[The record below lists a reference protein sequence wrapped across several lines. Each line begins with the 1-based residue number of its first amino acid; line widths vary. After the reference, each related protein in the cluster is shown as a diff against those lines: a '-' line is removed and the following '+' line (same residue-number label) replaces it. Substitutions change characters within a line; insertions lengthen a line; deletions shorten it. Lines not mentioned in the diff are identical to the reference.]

1 MTAFPPSA
9 SYHRTWPG
17 RNPAPSASICATDDT
32 MGGESS
38 WFRPTD
44 RLSARRAE
52 GRARQSRFET
62 RLAGWKR
69 SRTLG
74 GGPAGL
80 HEASRRGHSIVS
92 RDADP
97 DERTR
102 QCPDPPGGPR
112 PGPPSWRVWQDH
124 RGDLTKNAVP
134 IRRRGERGSFLGPR
148 ANPFASAV
156 ASLRQGD
163 ISVDRRGV
171 QGSERPKPIGISGF
185 LVPRKW
191 EAGVSPEI
199 DSARSRIP
207 PVHPS
212 RMAPVLARWNT
223 PARSRPVMEVSEDV
237 RSSDDQIQVADE
249 SGVVEVTQRRQ
260 AQGDVGR
267 GAEADVD

>member
-9 SYHRTWPG
+9 SYHRMWPG
-17 RNPAPSASICATDDT
+17 RNPAPSATICATDDT
-32 MGGESS
+32 MGSESS

-69 SRTLG
+69 SRTVG

-134 IRRRGERGSFLGPR
+134 IRRRGSEDPSSGLERIHS
-148 ANPFASAV
+148 
-156 ASLRQGD
+156 
-163 ISVDRRGV
+163 RR
-171 QGSERPKPIGISGF
+171 
-185 LVPRKW
+185 
-191 EAGVSPEI
+191 
-199 DSARSRIP
+199 
-207 PVHPS
+207 PS
-212 RMAPVLARWNT
+212 RPCDRGILASIGGGFKGRN
-223 PARSRPVMEVSEDV
+223 ARNPSE
-237 RSSDDQIQVADE
+237 
-249 SGVVEVTQRRQ
+249 
-260 AQGDVGR
+260 
-267 GAEADVD
+267 